1 MNGLGSNTCI
11 QDAYNLA
18 WKIAYVM
25 KGPFQSRRKK
35 KKKDN
40 LPS

>member
-18 WKIAYVM
+18 WKIAYFE
-25 KGPFQSRRKK
+25 KGESIEVA
-35 KKKDN
+35 DVATT
-40 LPS
+40 LIIV